1 MAWRRH
7 YNGKLENPV
16 KKFYNSPKGVIDA
29 PYPLPP
35 PIESPDFPIQSLPVM
50 PRTELYADPN
60 NVFVHD
66 AVLASCRRHPEKT
79 ALVDTSCGRRL
90 TYAEYGETVEVL
102 ARGLVAAGLMPGE
115 VAAIFLANS
124 WEFCAAYHAITLA
137 GGIPTLLNPTY
148 REREVRHQLGNS
160 GAVLLITDGTNIDGI
175 ILAGLPNLRR
185 IFCMREQGS
194 GSEPFSNLLKPVTA
208 FVTLPRPDQSS
219 VQTLAALPYSSGT
232 TGLPKGVMLSHRN
245 LVANVYQF
253 LGPGAS
259 PLHSNDN
266 ILCFL
271 PLYHIYGLN
280 VMLNPALVL
289 GATLVLM
296 PRFNV
301 RQLTSLLTQ
310 ESITMMPLVPPAMNA
325 LCQAVEAGEFPKNHQ
340 VRWAKSGAAPL
351 APELARRFTA
361 LTGILVCQGYGMT
374 EASPVTHVGYL
385 EPELY
390 HPESIGH
397 PLAQTECRVIGAENL
412 FDSAESAAH
421 VPTGEPGELVM
432 RGPQFMLGYWKEPD
446 ATAAVLRDGWYWSG
460 DIVTRD
466 AEGFYRVVDRRK
478 EMIKYKGFPVAPA
491 EVEAVLLEHPAVR
504 ECGVVGRSDAEAGE
518 IPVAFIALREG
529 FVTSK
534 KMEDEL
540 CGFVA
545 DRLTSYKQPRE
556 VHFVE
561 VVPKTASGKILR
573 RELRKLI
580 Q

>member
-1 MAWRRH
+1 MLR
-7 YNGKLENPV
+7 
-16 KKFYNSPKGVIDA
+16 
-29 PYPLPP
+29 
-35 PIESPDFPIQSLPVM
+35 IQ
-50 PRTELYADPN
+50 LYANPN

-66 AVLASCRRHPEKT
+66 AVLASCRRNPAKT
-79 ALVDTSCGRRL
+79 ALVDTSCGQRF
-90 TYAEYGETVEVL
+90 TYAEYGEMVEAL
-102 ARGLVAAGLMPGE
+102 ARGLVAAGLRPGE

-124 WEFCAAYHAITLA
+124 WEFCAAYHAATLA

-160 GAVLLITDGTNIDGI
+160 GAALLITDGANIEGVD
-175 ILAGLPNLRR
+175 LAGLQNLRR
-185 IFCMREQGS
+185 VFCTRQQGS
-194 GSEPFSNLLKPVTA
+194 GSEPFSDLLRPA
-208 FVTLPRPDQSS
+208 SAMLPRPDQGSER
-219 VQTLAALPYSSGT
+219 TLAALPYSSGT
-232 TGLPKGVMLSHRN
+232 TGLPKGVMLSHHN

-253 LGPGAS
+253 LGPGAT
-259 PLHSNDN
+259 PLNSNDN

-280 VMLNPALVL
+280 VMLNPALIL

-301 RQLTSLLTQ
+301 AQLTSLLTE

-325 LCQAVEAGEFPKNHQ
+325 LCLAAEAGGFPKNHRVQ
-340 VRWAKSGAAPL
+340 WVKSGAAPL
-351 APELARRFTA
+351 APDLPRRFTA

-374 EASPVTHVGYL
+374 EASPVTHVGFL

-390 HPESIGH
+390 RPDSIGH
-397 PLAQTECRVIGAENL
+397 PLAQTECKLMDTDNL
-412 FDSAESAAH
+412 AVSTGSVEE
-421 VPTGEPGELVM
+421 VPAGEPGELVM
-432 RGPQFMLGYWKEPD
+432 RGPQFMQGYWKEPE

-460 DIVTRD
+460 DIATRD
-466 AEGFYRVVDRRK
+466 REGFYRVVDRRK

-504 ECGVVGRSDAEAGE
+504 ECGVVGRADAAAGE

-529 FVTSK
+529 FVTCK

-540 CGFVA
+540 CAFVA
-545 DRLTSYKQPRE
+545 DRLTRYKQPRE
-556 VHFVE
+556 VRFVE
-561 VVPKTASGKILR
+561 IVPKTASGKILR